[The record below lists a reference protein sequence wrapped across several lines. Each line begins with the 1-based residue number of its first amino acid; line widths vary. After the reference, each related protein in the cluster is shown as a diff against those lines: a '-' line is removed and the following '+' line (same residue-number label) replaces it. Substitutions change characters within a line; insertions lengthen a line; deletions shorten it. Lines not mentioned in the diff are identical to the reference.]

1 MKVKNLKNHIVKR
14 SDFISIIVSFSHIL
28 FVFFPL
34 FLSTFFDSIILTV
47 LSFIW
52 VGVFVNGV
60 INLMHESAH
69 RLVFKKKSYCDFL
82 GEFILGP
89 LLITDFKAC
98 RNRHWVHHNKLGS
111 EEDTKFIYKKKIKGF
126 NFIIFFFECIFLKE
140 GIAKFIYQFR
150 NSSKTKISIGFFIKT
165 VSFQAILFSLM
176 FFSQMVFLNQSLDE
190 IFINTILCYV
200 FVYLY
205 SLASLGVF
213 FSSLRAIAEHQ
224 INNNINEHH
233 HGHAILRNLKSNFL
247 TNLIFG
253 SYGFADHATH
263 HEYPSIPSYNLK
275 KFRKEIEEDNI
286 VLKPTKGYFEIL
298 RDCVI

>member
-14 SDFISIIVSFSHIL
+14 SDFVSMIVSFSHIL

-34 FLSTFFDSIILTV
+34 FISTYFNSIILTV

-82 GEFILGP
+82 GDFILGP
-89 LLITDFKAC
+89 LLITDFKAY

-126 NFIIFFFECIFLKE
+126 NFIIFFFECMFLKE

-150 NSSKTKISIGFFIKT
+150 NRSKTKISIGFFVKT
-165 VSFQAILFSLM
+165 VSIQAILFSLM
-176 FFSQMVFLNQSLDE
+176 FFSQMSFSNQSLEDV
-190 IFINTILCYV
+190 FINTILSYV

-224 INNNINEHH
+224 TNNNVNEHH
-233 HGHAILRNLKSNFL
+233 HGNAILRNLKSNFL

>member
-1 MKVKNLKNHIVKR
+1 MKAKNLKNHIAKR
-14 SDFISIIVSFSHIL
+14 SDFISIILSFSHIS

-34 FLSTFFDSIILTV
+34 FLSTYFDSIILTV
-47 LSFIW
+47 ISFIW
-52 VGVFVNGV
+52 VGIFINGI

-69 RLVFKKKSYCDFL
+69 RLVFKKKIYCDFL

-89 LLITDFKAC
+89 LLITDFKAY

-111 EEDTKFIYKKKIKGF
+111 EKDTKFIYKKKIKGL
-126 NFIIFFFECIFLKE
+126 NFIIFFFECMFLKE
-140 GIAKFIYQFR
+140 GISKFIYQLSH
-150 NSSKTKISIGFFIKT
+150 SSKTKISINFFVKT
-165 VSFQAILFSLM
+165 ISVQTILFSLI
-176 FFSQMVFLNQSLDE
+176 FFSQLLVLNQDLEE
-190 IFINTILCYV
+190 IFMNTILSYI

-224 INNNINEHH
+224 INNNDEHL
-233 HGHAILRNLKSNFL
+233 HGHAILRNLKSNLL

-275 KFRKEIEEDNI
+275 KFRKEIEKNNVD
-286 VLKPTKGYFEIL
+286 LKPKKGYIEIL
-298 RDCVI
+298 RDCIV

>member
-1 MKVKNLKNHIVKR
+1 MKAKNLKNHIAKR
-14 SDFISIIVSFSHIL
+14 SDFISIILSFSHIS

-34 FLSTFFDSIILTV
+34 FLSTYFDSIILTV
-47 LSFIW
+47 ISFIW
-52 VGVFVNGV
+52 VGIFINGI

-69 RLVFKKKSYCDFL
+69 RLVFKKKIYCDFL

-89 LLITDFKAC
+89 LLITDFKAY

-111 EEDTKFIYKKKIKGF
+111 EEDTKFIYKKKIKGL
-126 NFIIFFFECIFLKE
+126 NFIIFFFECMSLKE
-140 GIAKFIYQFR
+140 GISKFIYQFSQS
-150 NSSKTKISIGFFIKT
+150 NKTKISIDFFVKT
-165 VSFQAILFSLM
+165 ISVQAILFSLI
-176 FFSQMVFLNQSLDE
+176 FFSQLLVLNQDLKE
-190 IFINTILCYV
+190 IFMNTVISYF

-224 INNNINEHH
+224 VNNNDEHL

-253 SYGFADHATH
+253 SYGFSDHATH

-275 KFRKEIEEDNI
+275 KFRKEIEKNNVD
-286 VLKPTKGYFEIL
+286 LKPKKGYIEIL
-298 RDCVI
+298 RDCIV

>member
-14 SDFISIIVSFSHIL
+14 SDYISMIVSFSHIL

-34 FLSTFFDSIILTV
+34 FLSTYFDSIVLTV

-69 RLVFKKKSYCDFL
+69 RLVFKKKSYCDIL

-89 LLITDFKAC
+89 LLVTDFKAY

-111 EEDTKFIYKKKIKGF
+111 EEDTKFIYKKRIKGF
-126 NFIIFFFECIFLKE
+126 NFIIFFFECMFLKE

-150 NSSKTKISIGFFIKT
+150 NSSNTKISIGFFVKT
-165 VSFQAILFSLM
+165 VSIQAILFSLM
-176 FFSQMVFLNQSLDE
+176 FLSQMLISNQGLEE
-190 IFINTILCYV
+190 IFINTILNYV

-275 KFRKEIEEDNI
+275 KFREEIEENNI

>member
-1 MKVKNLKNHIVKR
+1 MKVKNLKNHIAKR
-14 SDFISIIVSFSHIL
+14 SDYISMIVSFSHIL

-34 FLSTFFDSIILTV
+34 FLSTYFDSIILTV

-89 LLITDFKAC
+89 LLITDFKAY

-126 NFIIFFFECIFLKE
+126 NFIIFFFECMFLKE
-140 GIAKFIYQFR
+140 GISKFIYQFR
-150 NSSKTKISIGFFIKT
+150 NSSNTKISIGFIVKT
-165 VSFQAILFSLM
+165 VSIQAILFSLL
-176 FFSQMVFLNQSLDE
+176 FFPQMLVSNQGLDE
-190 IFINTILCYV
+190 IFINTILSYV
-200 FVYLY
+200 FIYLY

>member
-14 SDFISIIVSFSHIL
+14 SDYISMIVSFSHIL

-34 FLSTFFDSIILTV
+34 FLSTYFDSIVLTV

-69 RLVFKKKSYCDFL
+69 RLVFKKKSYCDIL

-89 LLITDFKAC
+89 LLVTDFKAY

-126 NFIIFFFECIFLKE
+126 NFIIFFFECMFLKE

-150 NSSKTKISIGFFIKT
+150 NSSNTKISIGFFVKT
-165 VSFQAILFSLM
+165 VSIQAILFSLM
-176 FFSQMVFLNQSLDE
+176 FLSQMLISNQGLEE
-190 IFINTILCYV
+190 IFINTTLSYV

-275 KFRKEIEEDNI
+275 KFREEIEENNI